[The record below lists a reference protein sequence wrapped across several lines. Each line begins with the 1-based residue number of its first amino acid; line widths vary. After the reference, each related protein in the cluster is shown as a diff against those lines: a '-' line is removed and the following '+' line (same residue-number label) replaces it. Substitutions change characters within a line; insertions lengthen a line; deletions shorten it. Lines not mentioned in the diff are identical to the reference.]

1 MCFRVG
7 SIYVFRCE
15 RPIGVGADLTAMA
28 DYVRVLMERYR
39 RFGTFATAEQFDE
52 LMGSCRKAIAFYE
65 SGLSRSSAAR

>member
-1 MCFRVG
+1 
-7 SIYVFRCE
+7 
-15 RPIGVGADLTAMA
+15 VGADLTAMA